1 MDVYQKRLYRE
12 KAGYCSDDD
21 AHDGDDG
28 DDGDDDDD
36 DDDLKTEVIFVVA
49 VATVGHRKFS
59 LRS

>member
-21 AHDGDDG
+21 A

-36 DDDLKTEVIFVVA
+36 NNDDDLKTEVIFVVT
-49 VATVGHRKFS
+49 VATVGYRKFS
-59 LRS
+59 LLS

>member
-21 AHDGDDG
+21 ADDG
-28 DDGDDDDD
+28 GDDDDDD
-36 DDDLKTEVIFVVA
+36 DDDLKTEVIFVVT

-59 LRS
+59 LLS